1 MPDDVAGAV
10 EKWRAN
16 RTQGAVRAVGGTLVL
31 TEAALEFRPNRV
43 DAATGGKAWSA
54 ELAAIRSVGK
64 EKRGRNPFNGSI
76 RERLRVETANGGAEL
91 FVVNGLEQVTD
102 RIRRA
107 LPATDQ
113 L

>member
-1 MPDDVAGAV
+1 MTNDVAEAT

-16 RTQGAVRAVGGTLVL
+16 RTQSAMRAVGGTLVL
-31 TEAALEFRPNRV
+31 SEADLEFRPNRV

-54 ELAAIRSVGK
+54 ELAQIRSVGK

-76 RERLRVETANGGAEL
+76 RERLRVETADGAVEL
-91 FVVNGLEQVTD
+91 FVVNRLEQVTD

-107 LPATDQ
+107 LP
-113 L
+113 